1 MGRRRWT
8 ATSSAPRSSPSSVG
22 PCRTAVRGAG
32 LRNVPPVARQ
42 PHQSGDQVPGERV
55 GGQQLAPLGQR
66 PGAPG
71 AHGLVQPA
79 RLDVQ
84 TSRTAIAARRTV
96 AALSTTRAASS
107 REQAAAACGWSPRRL
122 TRTALACADG
132 AVSALAGTCP
142 PWATRQP
149 SRPGR
154 QCSGLSGQ
162 VGTPASSASQARSTT
177 AGICSAAVPVARNRA
192 ATAAG
197 LQHSDTDGPEP
208 VPLGPRAPCGRR
220 GHAGRRGRRAT
231 AAGRARRAGGLRDRS
246 RRSSCLSPTAR
257 PCGAALMAHERND
270 RVRHESAPVRGRGR
284 GGPAFTTGWRSSS
297 SRGRRTPG
305 PPWPGSRRSTR
316 PAGRVARRRARP
328 HGPCAGRRGWWWRTA
343 CSPRA
348 PRSR

>member
-1 MGRRRWT
+1 MERQVDRDV
-8 ATSSAPRSSPSSVG
+8 VG
-22 PCRTAVRGAG
+22 PEKLAVLGGAEGSQPCRSAVWGAG

-42 PHQSGDQVPGERV
+42 PHQSGDQVLGERV

-142 PWATRQP
+142 PWATRQL

-197 LQHSDTDGPEP
+197 LQHSDTDDLEP
-208 VPLGPRAPCGRR
+208 VSLWP
-220 GHAGRRGRRAT
+220 AGAMWPTGACRSART
-231 AAGRARRAGGLRDRS
+231 ARNGSRARSTSRQVTGSVTALFLSLTDR
-246 RRSSCLSPTAR
+246 P
-257 PCGAALMAHERND
+257 AL
-270 RVRHESAPVRGRGR
+270 R
-284 GGPAFTTGWRSSS
+284 GGPHDS
-297 SRGRRTPG
+297 
-305 PPWPGSRRSTR
+305 
-316 PAGRVARRRARP
+316 
-328 HGPCAGRRGWWWRTA
+328 
-343 CSPRA
+343 
-348 PRSR
+348 